1 MISFFTEIFVIIVCF
16 KLIDFVYKII
26 VLLFRL
32 KLDILFEYWHFHV
45 FFWDILTYVLDV
57 GGINWVDAAF
67 NPLGRQTTQGFVFQ
81 RLWLF

>member
-45 FFWDILTYVLDV
+45 FF
-57 GGINWVDAAF
+57 
-67 NPLGRQTTQGFVFQ
+67 
-81 RLWLF
+81 